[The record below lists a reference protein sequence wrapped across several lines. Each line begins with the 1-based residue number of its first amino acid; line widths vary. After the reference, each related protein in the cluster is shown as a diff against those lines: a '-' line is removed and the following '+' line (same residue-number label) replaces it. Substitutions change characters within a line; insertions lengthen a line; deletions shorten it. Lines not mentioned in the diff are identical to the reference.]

1 MTFPAQKDRRP
12 AQPAEDERQARLEK
26 TARLKQLRSYASWLS
41 SDPNAQLHD
50 EIDCSVLIDEGVE
63 RRGMEPWL
71 IGR

>member
-1 MTFPAQKDRRP
+1 MQFPAQKNKGP

-50 EIDCSVLIDEGVE
+50 EIDCSVLI
-63 RRGMEPWL
+63 
-71 IGR
+71 